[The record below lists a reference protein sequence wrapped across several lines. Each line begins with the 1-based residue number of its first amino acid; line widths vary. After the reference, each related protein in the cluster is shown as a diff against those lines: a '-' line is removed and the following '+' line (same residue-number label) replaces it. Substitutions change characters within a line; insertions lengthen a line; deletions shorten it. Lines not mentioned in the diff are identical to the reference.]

1 MTATLTIPAR
11 FNGPPGS
18 AQGGY
23 ACGRLAA
30 LATGHLSGQARVTL
44 HAPVPLDTPLR
55 YQVSG
60 RRGHATAGDV
70 LVATVS
76 DSGLA
81 FEPPEPVSP
90 AEAVAA
96 HARFAGLRGHPFPS
110 CFACGVSRFGDG
122 LGLTPGRL
130 RDRPG
135 MVACVWTPDP
145 ELAGT
150 DLGVPADLVWSALDC
165 PGGWTSDLV
174 SEPRVLASMTAQIVE
189 LPRAGRRYVITG
201 KLMKAAGRTVASA
214 TALYGA
220 DGAGPMA
227 SATTIW
233 LAVVP
238 GSRPAWP

>member
-30 LATGHLSGQARVTL
+30 LAASHLSGQARVTL
-44 HAPVPLDTPLR
+44 HAPVPLDTPLC

-60 RRGHATAGDV
+60 RRGYAMAGDV

-76 DSGLA
+76 DPGLV

-90 AEAVAA
+90 AEAVDA
-96 HARFAGLRGHPFPS
+96 HARFAGSRGHPFPS
-110 CFACGVSRFGDG
+110 CFVCGISRPGDG
-122 LGLTPGRL
+122 FGLTPGQL

-135 MVACVWTPDP
+135 MVACAWTPDP
-145 ELAGT
+145 VLAGT
-150 DLGVPADLVWSALDC
+150 DLGVPAEFVWSALDC

-174 SEPRVLASMTAQIVE
+174 SEPAVLASMTAQIAE
-189 LPRAGRRYVITG
+189 LPRAGRSYVITG
-201 KLMKAAGRTVASA
+201 KLMEAAGRTMASA
-214 TALYGA
+214 TALYGT
-220 DGAGPMA
+220 DGAGPIA

-233 LAVVP
+233 LAVAP
-238 GSRPAWP
+238 GS